1 MEKQESME
9 KINLQKS
16 GCSHCMAHC
25 DKNSFWGQRTDLN
38 DESEYFLNGKINE
51 ECGVFGVY
59 NVSEAASLSYF
70 GLHALQ
76 HRGQEAAGIAAS
88 DGEKITCIKDKGLIT
103 EVFDNKTI
111 NKLGG
116 IHAVGHVR
124 YSSDGSNEI
133 ENVQP
138 IMVRAH
144 TGHFAAVHNGQ
155 IVNAAELKE
164 TLENQGSIFQGSSD
178 SEILLHL
185 IQKESGTFVYKIM
198 KACQKMEGAFAFII
212 MTKDCMY
219 AVRDKFGLRPLS
231 FAKLGDG
238 YCISSETCAFD
249 IVGAEFIRDVEPG
262 EVIRIANDG
271 VKTFH
276 YSDEVQHKM
285 CAMEYI
291 YFARPDSNI
300 DGVNVHTSRR
310 MAGKILAENDNVNA
324 DIVIGVPDSS
334 LSAAIGYSEASGL
347 PYEIGL
353 IKNRYV
359 GRTFIQPTQ
368 KQRERGVRMKL
379 SAISSIVSGKRVV
392 MVDDSIVRG
401 TTSRRIVQLLKDAGA
416 TEVHV
421 RIASA
426 PLKHPCFYGVDTSTY
441 EELIS
446 DRMNVDE
453 LAKYINADSLMFMT
467 VDQMFQA
474 MPAQDLCVSCFTGE
488 YPTKLYSFDEVVKK
502 NK

>member
-1 MEKQESME
+1 MKME
-9 KINLQKS
+9 N
-16 GCSHCMAHC
+16 
-25 DKNSFWGQRTDLN
+25 
-38 DESEYFLNGKINE
+38 EYFLTGKIHE

-59 NVSEAASLSYF
+59 HVSSAASLSYF

-76 HRGQEAAGIAAS
+76 HRGQEAAGIATS
-88 DGEKITCIKDKGLIT
+88 DGKQITCIKGKGLIT
-103 EVFDNKTI
+103 EVFNNETI
-111 NKLGG
+111 NKMDG
-116 IHAVGHVR
+116 IHAIGHVR
-124 YSSDGSNEI
+124 YSTDGGNEI

-144 TGHFAAVHNGQ
+144 TGHFGAVHNGQ
-155 IVNAAELKE
+155 IVNARELKE
-164 TLENQGSIFQGSSD
+164 DLENQGSIFQGSSD
-178 SEILLHL
+178 SEIMLHL
-185 IQKESGTFVYKIM
+185 IQREAGTFVEKIM
-198 KACQKMEGAFAFII
+198 GACRKMEGAFAFII

-219 AVRDKFGLRPLS
+219 AVRDKNGLRPLS
-231 FAKLGDG
+231 LAFLEDG

-249 IVGAEFIRDVEPG
+249 IVGAKFIRDIEPG
-262 EVIRIANDG
+262 EVVRIASDG
-271 VKTFH
+271 VKSFH
-276 YSDEVQHKM
+276 YTQEVQHKM

-291 YFARPDSNI
+291 YFARPDSSI
-300 DGVNVHTSRR
+300 EGINVHTSRR
-310 MAGKILAENDNVNA
+310 HAGMLLAQSDDVEA

-368 KQRERGVRMKL
+368 QQRERGVRMKL

-426 PLKHPCFYGVDTSTY
+426 PFSSPCFYGVDTSTY

-446 DRMNVDE
+446 ARMGVDE
-453 LAKYINADSLMFMT
+453 LCTYINADTLKFMT
-467 VDQMFQA
+467 IEQMREA
-474 MPAQDLCVSCFTGE
+474 IPTRDLCVSCFSGQ
-488 YPTKLYSFDEVVKK
+488 YPTALFSFQKVIKK
-502 NK
+502 K

>member
-1 MEKQESME
+1 MKME
-9 KINLQKS
+9 N
-16 GCSHCMAHC
+16 
-25 DKNSFWGQRTDLN
+25 
-38 DESEYFLNGKINE
+38 EYFLNGKIHE

-59 NVSEAASLSYF
+59 HVSSAASLSYF

-76 HRGQEAAGIAAS
+76 HRGQEAAGIATS
-88 DGEKITCIKDKGLIT
+88 DGQNIKCIKGKGLIT
-103 EVFDNKTI
+103 EVFNTETI
-111 NKLGG
+111 NKMDG
-116 IHAVGHVR
+116 IHAIGHVR
-124 YSSDGSNEI
+124 YSTDGGNEI

-144 TGHFAAVHNGQ
+144 TGHFGAVHNGQ
-155 IVNAAELKE
+155 IVNASELKE
-164 TLENQGSIFQGSSD
+164 ELENLGSIFQGSSD
-178 SEILLHL
+178 SEIMLHL
-185 IQKESGTFVYKIM
+185 IQREAGTFVEKIM
-198 KACQKMEGAFAFII
+198 GACRKIEGAFAFII

-219 AVRDKFGLRPLS
+219 AVRDKNGLRPLS
-231 FAKLGDG
+231 LAFLEDG

-249 IVGAEFIRDVEPG
+249 IVGAKFIRDIEPG
-262 EVIRIANDG
+262 EVVRIASDG
-271 VKTFH
+271 VKSFH
-276 YSDEVQHKM
+276 YTDQVQHKM

-291 YFARPDSNI
+291 YFARPDSSI
-300 DGVNVHTSRR
+300 EGINVHTSRR
-310 MAGKILAENDNVNA
+310 HAGMLLAKSDDVEA

-426 PLKHPCFYGVDTSTY
+426 PFSSPCFYGVDTSTY

-446 DRMNVDE
+446 ARMNVDE
-453 LAKYINADSLMFMT
+453 LCTYINADSLKFMT
-467 VDQMFQA
+467 IEQMREA
-474 MPAQDLCVSCFTGE
+474 IPTRDLCVSCFSGQ
-488 YPTKLYSFDEVVKK
+488 YPTALFSFQKVIKQK
-502 NK
+502 

>member
-1 MEKQESME
+1 MKME
-9 KINLQKS
+9 N
-16 GCSHCMAHC
+16 
-25 DKNSFWGQRTDLN
+25 
-38 DESEYFLNGKINE
+38 EYFLNGKIHE

-59 NVSEAASLSYF
+59 HVSSAASLSYF

-76 HRGQEAAGIAAS
+76 HRGQEAAGIATS
-88 DGEKITCIKDKGLIT
+88 DGQNIKCIKGKGLIT
-103 EVFDNKTI
+103 EVFNTETI
-111 NKLGG
+111 NKMDG
-116 IHAVGHVR
+116 IHAIGHVR
-124 YSSDGSNEI
+124 YSTDGGTEI

-144 TGHFAAVHNGQ
+144 TGHFGAVHNGQ
-155 IVNAAELKE
+155 IVNASELKE
-164 TLENQGSIFQGSSD
+164 ELENLGSIFQGSSD
-178 SEILLHL
+178 SEIMLHL
-185 IQKESGTFVYKIM
+185 IQREAGTFVEKIM
-198 KACQKMEGAFAFII
+198 GACRKMEGAYAFII

-219 AVRDKFGLRPLS
+219 AVRDKNGLRPLS
-231 FAKLGDG
+231 LAFLEDG

-249 IVGAEFIRDVEPG
+249 IVGAKFIRDIEPG
-262 EVIRIANDG
+262 EVVRIASDG
-271 VKTFH
+271 VKSFH
-276 YSDEVQHKM
+276 YTDQVQHKM

-291 YFARPDSNI
+291 YFARPDSSI
-300 DGVNVHTSRR
+300 EGINVHTSRR
-310 MAGKILAENDNVNA
+310 HAGMLLAKSDDVEA

-401 TTSRRIVQLLKDAGA
+401 TTSRRIVKLLKDAGA

-426 PLKHPCFYGVDTSTY
+426 PFSSPCFYGVDTSTY

-446 DRMNVDE
+446 ARMDVDE
-453 LAKYINADSLMFMT
+453 LCTYINADTLKFMT
-467 VDQMFQA
+467 IEQMREA
-474 MPAQDLCVSCFTGE
+474 IPTQDLCVSCFSGQ
-488 YPTKLYSFDEVVKK
+488 YPTALFSFQKVIKQK
-502 NK
+502 

>member
-1 MEKQESME
+1 MKME
-9 KINLQKS
+9 N
-16 GCSHCMAHC
+16 
-25 DKNSFWGQRTDLN
+25 
-38 DESEYFLNGKINE
+38 EYFLNGKIHE

-59 NVSEAASLSYF
+59 HVSSAASLSYF

-76 HRGQEAAGIAAS
+76 HRGQEAAGIATS
-88 DGEKITCIKDKGLIT
+88 DGQNIKCIKGKGLIT
-103 EVFDNKTI
+103 EVFNTETI
-111 NKLGG
+111 NKMDG
-116 IHAVGHVR
+116 IHAIGHVR
-124 YSSDGSNEI
+124 YSTDGGNEI

-144 TGHFAAVHNGQ
+144 TGHFGAVHNGQ
-155 IVNAAELKE
+155 IVNASELKE
-164 TLENQGSIFQGSSD
+164 ELENLGSIFQGSSD
-178 SEILLHL
+178 SEIMLHL
-185 IQKESGTFVYKIM
+185 IQREAGTFVEKIM
-198 KACQKMEGAFAFII
+198 GACRKMEGAYAFII
-212 MTKDCMY
+212 LTKDCMY
-219 AVRDKFGLRPLS
+219 AVRDKNGLRPLS
-231 FAKLGDG
+231 LAFLEDG

-249 IVGAEFIRDVEPG
+249 IVGAKFIRDIEPG
-262 EVIRIANDG
+262 EVVRIASDG
-271 VKTFH
+271 VKSFH
-276 YSDEVQHKM
+276 YTDQVQHKM

-291 YFARPDSNI
+291 YFARPDSSI
-300 DGVNVHTSRR
+300 EGINVHTSRR
-310 MAGKILAENDNVNA
+310 HAGMLLAKSDDVEA

-426 PLKHPCFYGVDTSTY
+426 PFSSPCFYGVDTSTY

-446 DRMNVDE
+446 ARMDVDE
-453 LAKYINADSLMFMT
+453 LCTYINADTLKFMT
-467 VDQMFQA
+467 IEQMREA
-474 MPAQDLCVSCFTGE
+474 IPTQDLCVSCFSGQ
-488 YPTKLYSFDEVVKK
+488 YPTALFSFQKVIKQK
-502 NK
+502 

>member
-1 MEKQESME
+1 MKME
-9 KINLQKS
+9 N
-16 GCSHCMAHC
+16 
-25 DKNSFWGQRTDLN
+25 
-38 DESEYFLNGKINE
+38 EYFLNGKIHE

-59 NVSEAASLSYF
+59 HVSSAASLSYF

-76 HRGQEAAGIAAS
+76 HRGQEAAGIATS
-88 DGEKITCIKDKGLIT
+88 DGQNIKCIKGKGLIT
-103 EVFDNKTI
+103 EVFNNETI
-111 NKLGG
+111 NKMDG
-116 IHAVGHVR
+116 IHAIGHVR
-124 YSSDGSNEI
+124 YSTDGGNEI

-144 TGHFAAVHNGQ
+144 TGHFGAVHNGQ
-155 IVNAAELKE
+155 IVNASELKE
-164 TLENQGSIFQGSSD
+164 DLENQGSIFQGSSD
-178 SEILLHL
+178 SEIMLHL
-185 IQKESGTFVYKIM
+185 IQREAGTFVEKIM
-198 KACQKMEGAFAFII
+198 GACRKMEGAFAFII

-219 AVRDKFGLRPLS
+219 AVRDKNGLRPLS
-231 FAKLGDG
+231 LAFLEDG

-249 IVGAEFIRDVEPG
+249 IVGAKFIRDIEPG
-262 EVIRIANDG
+262 EVVRIASDG
-271 VKTFH
+271 VKSFH
-276 YSDEVQHKM
+276 YTQEVQHKM

-291 YFARPDSNI
+291 YFARPDSSI
-300 DGVNVHTSRR
+300 EGINVHTSRR
-310 MAGKILAENDNVNA
+310 HAGMLLAQSDDVEA

-368 KQRERGVRMKL
+368 QQRERGVRMKL

-426 PLKHPCFYGVDTSTY
+426 PFSSPCFYGVDTSTY

-446 DRMNVDE
+446 ARMGVDE
-453 LAKYINADSLMFMT
+453 LCTYINADTLKFMT
-467 VDQMFQA
+467 IEQMREA
-474 MPAQDLCVSCFTGE
+474 IPTRDLCVSCFSGQ
-488 YPTKLYSFDEVVKK
+488 YPTALFSFQKVIKK
-502 NK
+502 K

>member
-1 MEKQESME
+1 MKME
-9 KINLQKS
+9 N
-16 GCSHCMAHC
+16 
-25 DKNSFWGQRTDLN
+25 
-38 DESEYFLNGKINE
+38 EYFLNGKIHE

-59 NVSEAASLSYF
+59 HVSSAASLSYF

-76 HRGQEAAGIAAS
+76 HRGQEAAGIATS
-88 DGEKITCIKDKGLIT
+88 DGQNIKCIKGKGLIT
-103 EVFDNKTI
+103 EVFNTETI
-111 NKLGG
+111 NKMDG
-116 IHAVGHVR
+116 IHAIGHVR
-124 YSSDGSNEI
+124 YSTDGGNEI

-144 TGHFAAVHNGQ
+144 TGHFGAVHNGQ
-155 IVNAAELKE
+155 IVNASELKE
-164 TLENQGSIFQGSSD
+164 ELENLGSIFQGSSD
-178 SEILLHL
+178 SEIMLHL
-185 IQKESGTFVYKIM
+185 IQREAGTFVEKIM
-198 KACQKMEGAFAFII
+198 GACRKMEGAYAFII

-219 AVRDKFGLRPLS
+219 AVRDKNGLRPLS
-231 FAKLGDG
+231 LAFLEDG

-249 IVGAEFIRDVEPG
+249 IVGAKFIRDIEPG
-262 EVIRIANDG
+262 EVVRIASDG
-271 VKTFH
+271 VKSFH
-276 YSDEVQHKM
+276 YTDQVQHKM

-291 YFARPDSNI
+291 YFARPDSSI
-300 DGVNVHTSRR
+300 EGINVQTSRR
-310 MAGKILAENDNVNA
+310 HAGMLLAKSDDVDA

-426 PLKHPCFYGVDTSTY
+426 PFSSPCFYGVDTSTY

-446 DRMNVDE
+446 ARMDVDE
-453 LAKYINADSLMFMT
+453 LCTYINADTLKFMT
-467 VDQMFQA
+467 IEQMREA
-474 MPAQDLCVSCFTGE
+474 IPTQDLCVSCFSGQ
-488 YPTKLYSFDEVVKK
+488 YPTALFSFQKVIKQK
-502 NK
+502 

>member
-1 MEKQESME
+1 MKME
-9 KINLQKS
+9 N
-16 GCSHCMAHC
+16 
-25 DKNSFWGQRTDLN
+25 
-38 DESEYFLNGKINE
+38 EYFLTGKIHE

-59 NVSEAASLSYF
+59 HVSSAASLSYF

-76 HRGQEAAGIAAS
+76 HRGQEAAGIATS
-88 DGEKITCIKDKGLIT
+88 DGKQITCIKGKGLIT
-103 EVFDNKTI
+103 EVFNNETI
-111 NKLGG
+111 NKMDG
-116 IHAVGHVR
+116 IHAIGHVR
-124 YSSDGSNEI
+124 YSTDGGNEI

-144 TGHFAAVHNGQ
+144 TGHFGAVHNGQ
-155 IVNAAELKE
+155 IVNASELKE
-164 TLENQGSIFQGSSD
+164 DLENQGSIFQGSSD
-178 SEILLHL
+178 SEIMLHL
-185 IQKESGTFVYKIM
+185 IQREAGTFVEKIM
-198 KACQKMEGAFAFII
+198 GACRKMEGAFAFII

-219 AVRDKFGLRPLS
+219 AVRDKNGLRPLS
-231 FAKLGDG
+231 LAFLEDG

-249 IVGAEFIRDVEPG
+249 IVGAKFIRDIEPG
-262 EVIRIANDG
+262 EVVRIASDG
-271 VKTFH
+271 VKSFH
-276 YSDEVQHKM
+276 YTQEVQHKM

-291 YFARPDSNI
+291 DFARPDSSI
-300 DGVNVHTSRR
+300 EGINVHASGRH
-310 MAGKILAENDNVNA
+310 AGMLLAQSDDVEA

-368 KQRERGVRMKL
+368 QQRERGVRMKL

-426 PLKHPCFYGVDTSTY
+426 PFSSPCFYGVDTSTY

-446 DRMNVDE
+446 ARMGVDE
-453 LAKYINADSLMFMT
+453 LCTYINADTLKFMT
-467 VDQMFQA
+467 IEQMREA
-474 MPAQDLCVSCFTGE
+474 IPTRDLCVSCFSGQ
-488 YPTKLYSFDEVVKK
+488 YPTALFSFQKVIKK
-502 NK
+502 K

>member
-1 MEKQESME
+1 MKME
-9 KINLQKS
+9 N
-16 GCSHCMAHC
+16 
-25 DKNSFWGQRTDLN
+25 
-38 DESEYFLNGKINE
+38 EYFLNGKIHE

-59 NVSEAASLSYF
+59 HVSSAASLSYF

-76 HRGQEAAGIAAS
+76 HRGQEAAGIATS
-88 DGEKITCIKDKGLIT
+88 DGQNIKCIKGKGLIT
-103 EVFDNKTI
+103 EVFNTETI
-111 NKLGG
+111 NKMDG
-116 IHAVGHVR
+116 IHAIGHVR
-124 YSSDGSNEI
+124 YSTDGGNEI

-144 TGHFAAVHNGQ
+144 TGHFGAVHNGQ
-155 IVNAAELKE
+155 IVNASELKE
-164 TLENQGSIFQGSSD
+164 ELENLGSIFQGSSD
-178 SEILLHL
+178 SEIMLHL
-185 IQKESGTFVYKIM
+185 IQREAGTFVEKIM
-198 KACQKMEGAFAFII
+198 GACRKMEGAFAFII

-219 AVRDKFGLRPLS
+219 AVRDKNGLRPLS
-231 FAKLGDG
+231 LAFLEDG

-249 IVGAEFIRDVEPG
+249 IVGAKFIRDIEPG
-262 EVIRIANDG
+262 EVVRIASDG
-271 VKTFH
+271 VKSFH
-276 YSDEVQHKM
+276 YTDQVQHKM

-291 YFARPDSNI
+291 YFARPDSSI
-300 DGVNVHTSRR
+300 EGINVHTSRR
-310 MAGKILAENDNVNA
+310 HAGMLLAKSDDVEA

-401 TTSRRIVQLLKDAGA
+401 TTSRRIVTMLKEAGA

-421 RIASA
+421 RIAS
-426 PLKHPCFYGVDTSTY
+426 PPMTHPCFYGVDTSTRD
-441 EELIS
+441 ELIS
-446 DRMNVDE
+446 ARKEVDGVRE
-453 LAKYINADSLMFMT
+453 EICADSLAFLSPG
-467 VDQMFQA
+467 A
-474 MPAQDLCVSCFTGE
+474 LLRAGNRKDLCMACFTGH
-488 YPTKLYSFDEVVKK
+488 YPTALYQSVDEVNKDVKC
-502 NK
+502 

>member
-1 MEKQESME
+1 MKLE
-9 KINLQKS
+9 N
-16 GCSHCMAHC
+16 
-25 DKNSFWGQRTDLN
+25 
-38 DESEYFLNGKINE
+38 EYFLSGKINE

-59 NVSEAASLSYF
+59 HVTEAASLSYF

-76 HRGQEAAGIAAS
+76 HRGQEASGIATS
-88 DGEKITCIKDKGLIT
+88 DGSQITCIKGKGLLT
-103 EVFDNKTI
+103 EVFDTPTI
-111 NKLGG
+111 TKLGG

-124 YSSDGSNEI
+124 YAAKDSNEI

-144 TGHFAAVHNGQ
+144 TGHFAVAHNGQ
-155 IVNAAELKE
+155 IVNAKELKE
-164 TLENQGSIFQGSSD
+164 ELECQGSIFQGSSD
-178 SEILLHL
+178 SEIILHL
-185 IQKESGTFVYKIM
+185 IQKEKGSFVEKIL
-198 KACQKMEGAFAFII
+198 KASQKMEGAFAYII

-219 AVRDKFGLRPLS
+219 AIRDKNGLRPLS
-231 FAKLGDG
+231 LAFLEDG

-249 IVGAEFIRDVEPG
+249 IVNAKFIRDVLPG
-262 EVIRIANDG
+262 EVIRIASDG
-271 VKTFH
+271 IKSFT
-276 YSDEVQHKM
+276 YTDEIQNKM

-300 DGVNVHTSRR
+300 DGINVHTSRR
-310 MAGKILAENDNVNA
+310 LSGQILAKNDHVEA

-379 SAISSIVSGKRVV
+379 SAIRSIVEGKRVI

-421 RIASA
+421 RIASSA
-426 PLKHPCFYGVDTSTY
+426 IISPCFYGVDTSSY

-446 DRMNVDE
+446 SRMGVQD
-453 LAKYINADSLMFMT
+453 LCAYINADSLRFMT
-467 VDQMFQA
+467 IDEMEVA
-474 MPAQDLCVSCFTGE
+474 MGKNLCVSCFSGH
-488 YPTKLYSFDEVVKK
+488 YPTALFSFEKILKK
-502 NK
+502 

>member
-1 MEKQESME
+1 MKME
-9 KINLQKS
+9 N
-16 GCSHCMAHC
+16 
-25 DKNSFWGQRTDLN
+25 
-38 DESEYFLNGKINE
+38 EYFLTGKIHE

-59 NVSEAASLSYF
+59 HVSSAASLSYF

-76 HRGQEAAGIAAS
+76 HRGQEAAGIATS
-88 DGEKITCIKDKGLIT
+88 DGKQITCIKGKGLIT
-103 EVFDNKTI
+103 EVFNNETI
-111 NKLGG
+111 NKMDG
-116 IHAVGHVR
+116 IHAIGHVR
-124 YSSDGSNEI
+124 YSTDGGNEI

-144 TGHFAAVHNGQ
+144 TGHFGAVHNGQ
-155 IVNAAELKE
+155 IVNASELKE
-164 TLENQGSIFQGSSD
+164 DLENQGSIFQGSSD
-178 SEILLHL
+178 SEIMLHL
-185 IQKESGTFVYKIM
+185 IQREAGTFVEKIM
-198 KACQKMEGAFAFII
+198 GACRKMEGAFAFII

-219 AVRDKFGLRPLS
+219 AVRDKNGLRPLS
-231 FAKLGDG
+231 LAFLEDG

-249 IVGAEFIRDVEPG
+249 IVGAKFIRDIEPG
-262 EVIRIANDG
+262 EVVRIASDG
-271 VKTFH
+271 VKSFH
-276 YSDEVQHKM
+276 YTQEVQHKM

-291 YFARPDSNI
+291 YFARPDSSI
-300 DGVNVHTSRR
+300 EGINVHASRR
-310 MAGKILAENDNVNA
+310 HAGMLLAQSEDVEA

-334 LSAAIGYSEASGL
+334 VSAAIGYSEASGL

-368 KQRERGVRMKL
+368 QQRERGVRMKL

-426 PLKHPCFYGVDTSTY
+426 PFSSPCFYGVDTSTY

-446 DRMNVDE
+446 ARMGVDE
-453 LAKYINADSLMFMT
+453 LCTYINADTLKFMT
-467 VDQMFQA
+467 IEQMREA
-474 MPAQDLCVSCFTGE
+474 IPTRDLCVSCFSGQ
-488 YPTKLYSFDEVVKK
+488 YPTALFSFQKVIKK
-502 NK
+502 K

>member
-1 MEKQESME
+1 MKME
-9 KINLQKS
+9 N
-16 GCSHCMAHC
+16 
-25 DKNSFWGQRTDLN
+25 
-38 DESEYFLNGKINE
+38 EYFLNGKIHE

-59 NVSEAASLSYF
+59 HVSSAASLSYF

-76 HRGQEAAGIAAS
+76 HRGQEAAGIATS
-88 DGEKITCIKDKGLIT
+88 DGQNIKCIKGKGLIT
-103 EVFDNKTI
+103 EVFNTETI
-111 NKLGG
+111 NKMDG
-116 IHAVGHVR
+116 IHAIGHVR
-124 YSSDGSNEI
+124 YSTDGGNEI

-144 TGHFAAVHNGQ
+144 TGHFGAVHNGQ
-155 IVNAAELKE
+155 IVNASELKE
-164 TLENQGSIFQGSSD
+164 ELENLGSIFQGSSD
-178 SEILLHL
+178 SEIMLHL
-185 IQKESGTFVYKIM
+185 IQREAGTFSEKIM
-198 KACQKMEGAFAFII
+198 RACRKMEGAFAFII

-219 AVRDKFGLRPLS
+219 AVRDKNGLRPLS
-231 FAKLGDG
+231 LAFLEDG

-249 IVGAEFIRDVEPG
+249 IVGAKFIRDIEPG
-262 EVIRIANDG
+262 EVVRIASDG
-271 VKTFH
+271 VKSFH
-276 YSDEVQHKM
+276 YTDQVQHKM

-291 YFARPDSNI
+291 YFARPDSSI
-300 DGVNVHTSRR
+300 EGINVHTSRR
-310 MAGKILAENDNVNA
+310 HAGMLLAKSDDVEA

-426 PLKHPCFYGVDTSTY
+426 PFSSPCFYGVDTSTY

-446 DRMNVDE
+446 ARMNVDE
-453 LAKYINADSLMFMT
+453 LCTYINADSLKFMT
-467 VDQMFQA
+467 IEQMREA
-474 MPAQDLCVSCFTGE
+474 IPTRDLCVSCFSGQ
-488 YPTKLYSFDEVVKK
+488 YPTALFSFQKVIKQK
-502 NK
+502 

>member
-1 MEKQESME
+1 MKME
-9 KINLQKS
+9 N
-16 GCSHCMAHC
+16 
-25 DKNSFWGQRTDLN
+25 
-38 DESEYFLNGKINE
+38 EYFLNGKIHE

-59 NVSEAASLSYF
+59 HVSSAASLSYF

-76 HRGQEAAGIAAS
+76 HRGQEAAGIATS
-88 DGEKITCIKDKGLIT
+88 DGQNIKCIKGKGLIT
-103 EVFDNKTI
+103 EVFNTETI
-111 NKLGG
+111 NKMDG
-116 IHAVGHVR
+116 IHAIGYVR
-124 YSSDGSNEI
+124 YSTDGGNEI

-144 TGHFAAVHNGQ
+144 TGHFGAVHNGQ
-155 IVNAAELKE
+155 IVNASELKE
-164 TLENQGSIFQGSSD
+164 ELENLGSIFQGSSD
-178 SEILLHL
+178 SEIMLHL
-185 IQKESGTFVYKIM
+185 IQREAGTFVEKIM
-198 KACQKMEGAFAFII
+198 GACRKMEGAYAFII

-219 AVRDKFGLRPLS
+219 AVRDKNGLRPLS
-231 FAKLGDG
+231 LAFLEDG

-249 IVGAEFIRDVEPG
+249 IVGAKFIRDIEPG
-262 EVIRIANDG
+262 EVVRIASDG
-271 VKTFH
+271 VKSFH
-276 YSDEVQHKM
+276 YTDQVQHKM

-291 YFARPDSNI
+291 YFARPDSSI
-300 DGVNVHTSRR
+300 EGINVHTSRR
-310 MAGKILAENDNVNA
+310 HAGMLLAKSDDVEA

-426 PLKHPCFYGVDTSTY
+426 PFSSPCFYGVDTSTY

-446 DRMNVDE
+446 ARMDVDE
-453 LAKYINADSLMFMT
+453 LCTYINADTLKFMT
-467 VDQMFQA
+467 IEQMREA
-474 MPAQDLCVSCFTGE
+474 IPTQDLCVSCFSGQ
-488 YPTKLYSFDEVVKK
+488 YPTALFSFQKVIKQK
-502 NK
+502 